1 LNGLDD
7 IDWPESTKLAQKNW
21 IGKSSG
27 AKVKFK
33 IKAKERE
40 YELEVFTTRPDT
52 LFGATY
58 LALNPEHEILTIF
71 SDDITNSSE
80 VLVYIKNVK
89 TKTEIERTSLTKDK
103 TGVEVNG
110 LIAINPVNNKEIKI
124 FSEREP
130 ENLPWKDLNIDV
142 VVESTG
148 IFTTKEKAEKHIKA
162 GAKKVLLSA
171 PFKGDTPVKTIVI
184 GVNEKEYDK
193 DKDNV
198 VSLASCTTN
207 CLAPI
212 VKVLNDNF
220 GIEQGFMT
228 TVHAYTN
235 DQNIL
240 DLPHKDLRRARA
252 AGMSIIPTTT
262 GAAKAVTLTIPELKG
277 RLDGMAMRVPVPDG
291 SITDFV
297 AILKKQ
303 TTAEEINKI
312 FKSAAENELKGILE
326 YTEEP
331 IVSIDI
337 VGNPHSS
344 IFDAQSTKVSGN
356 LVKVISW
363 YDNEWGYSNRMA
375 DFIEMMI

>member
-1 LNGLDD
+1 MVRVAINGFGRIGRLVFRAGMKKKNIEFVAINDLTD
-7 IDWPESTKLAQKNW
+7 AKTLAHLLKYDSVHG
-21 IGKSSG
+21 ILKDE
-27 AKVKFK
+27 
-33 IKAKERE
+33 IKAK
-40 YELEVFTTRPDT
+40 D
-52 LFGATY
+52 
-58 LALNPEHEILTIF
+58 NSIF
-71 SDDITNSSE
+71 I
-80 VLVYIKNVK
+80 
-89 TKTEIERTSLTKDK
+89 
-103 TGVEVNG
+103 NG
-110 LIAINPVNNKEIKI
+110 KEIKI

-130 ENLPWKDLNIDV
+130 ENLPWKKLNIDV

-148 IFTTKEKAEKHIKA
+148 IFTTKEGAEKHIKA

-184 GVNEKEYDK
+184 GVNEKDYNK
-193 DKDNV
+193 KQDNV

-207 CLAPI
+207 CLAPV

-220 GIEQGFMT
+220 GVERGFMT

-277 RLDGMAMRVPVPDG
+277 KLDGMAMRVPVPDG

-297 AILKKQ
+297 ATLKKQ
-303 TTAEEINKI
+303 TTAEEINRV
-312 FKSAAENELKGILE
+312 FKSAAKNKLKNILE

-337 VGNPHSS
+337 VGNSHSS

-356 LVKVISW
+356 LVKVVSW

-375 DFIEMMI
+375 DFIEMMV